1 MNLVRPLASS
11 LFALSFLAAVAV
23 AKEVDTSKLPPPSTR
38 TGVTFDT
45 DIKPVFQKSCVECHG
60 PKKAKGK
67 LRLDSLPGVLKGS
80 EDGKVVVPGDSAKS
94 ALVHSVALPVK
105 KAMPPK
111 GKGTPLAKEDV
122 ALIRAWIDQGV
133 K

>member
-1 MNLVRPLASS
+1 MKTTILTLASALVLTS
-11 LFALSFLAAVAV
+11 LASAAPP
-23 AKEVDTSKLPPPSTR
+23 KPVDVSKLPPPSSKAD
-38 TGVTFDT
+38 VTYAQ
-45 DIKPVFQKSCVECHG
+45 DIQPIFQKSCYECHG

-80 EDGKVVVPGDSAKS
+80 EDGKIVKPGDSAKS
-94 ALVHSVALPVK
+94 VLVHAVALPVK

-111 GKGTPLAKEDV
+111 DKGAKLSTEQV
-122 ALIRAWIDQGV
+122 SLLRAWIDQGA